1 MVTPKCTTQHKCI
14 QCDCTFTRKYSL
26 DRHIVRKHTSKTIEK
41 IPGVTEEIAQKSG
54 NLAHECSNLAHD
66 CSNPAHECSNLAHKC
81 SNIEETQNSGNSK
94 EIENNEKEEDEYE
107 FETELTHCPS
117 CKKEFTKH
125 WNLLRHIKNCR
136 VKPDVYHCEYCYK
149 NFKHRNSKYK
159 HYKIC
164 KYKNGQ
170 CKYIHDDDK
179 KDIVKEPETQS
190 IIEQNVQNASVI
202 NNQNTIENQTNI
214 ETQNNTQ
221 NIIIVYNPENMEFVT
236 DKINYEVIQ
245 NLLQSKSFDTN
256 SRMVTEYGKEIF
268 SIPENQCIKKNDLKS
283 GHSEVH
289 LGDDKWEKQLDK
301 HIYPKLACS
310 VANNMS
316 DYLNSRKDII
326 RKEIFNKTVKF
337 LDYMSD
343 EGYINTDDK
352 EKEKQIKREY
362 KDLIKELRLVIHSK
376 TGNSKKKSL

>member
-1 MVTPKCTTQHKCI
+1 MTTPNYTNHHKCI
-14 QCDCTFTRKYSL
+14 HCDCTFTRKYSL
-26 DRHIVRKHTSKTIEK
+26 ERHMVRKHKENTS
-41 IPGVTEEIAQKSG
+41 EING
-54 NLAHECSNLAHD
+54 E
-66 CSNPAHECSNLAHKC
+66 
-81 SNIEETQNSGNSK
+81 ITQNSGNLAQNCSNVAQNCSNVAQK
-94 EIENNEKEEDEYE
+94 CGNPAQNCGNLAQKCGNLEIEEEEDDYG
-107 FETELTHCPS
+107 FETELTHCPT

-125 WNLLRHIKNCR
+125 WNLLRHIKTCR
-136 VKPDVYHCEYCYK
+136 YK
-149 NFKHRNSKYK
+149 NDENICHYCNKSFKHRSSKYK

-179 KDIVKEPETQS
+179 KETPTAS
-190 IIEQNVQNASVI
+190 TIEQHVQNASVI

-214 ETQNNTQ
+214 DTQNNNTQ

-236 DKINYEVIQ
+236 DKINYDIIQ
-245 NLLQSKSFDTN
+245 NLLQSKSCNAN
-256 SRMVTEYGKEIF
+256 SHIVKEYGKEIF

-289 LGDDKWEKQLDK
+289 LGDDKWEKQLDR

-316 DYLNSRKDII
+316 DYLNSKKDII
-326 RKEIFNKTVKF
+326 RNDIFNKTIKF

-376 TGNSKKKSL
+376 TDVPKKQKSSK